1 MAMRSRGLICQGPSG
16 FHRLAVREWGD
27 PANPRVLVCVH
38 GLTRNSLDF
47 ETLAEAL
54 ADRWR
59 VVAPDMAGRGESQ
72 HLGRERDY
80 DYATYCA
87 DMASVIASTG
97 AERVDWVGTSM
108 GGIIGMMLAAV
119 PGSPIRRMV
128 LNDIGPV
135 ISAPGL
141 RRIQGYAG
149 TDPRFRDFEA
159 AYAAIRPNTL
169 PFGPMTEAQRRR
181 FVEIGTRLQPDGSWR
196 MSYDPTIAWA
206 FKGME
211 LDDIRMW
218 EVWDAIRCP
227 VLVLRGAES
236 DLLTA
241 ATVAEMRGRG
251 PGCEAHEVPG
261 VGHTPALMDD
271 EQIDIVRRFLNV

>member
-1 MAMRSRGLICQGPSG
+1 MGMRSRGFLCLGPGG
-16 FHRLAVREWGD
+16 FHRTACREWGD

-47 ETLAEAL
+47 EVLAEAL
-54 ADRWR
+54 ADAYR
-59 VVAPDMAGRGESQ
+59 VVAPDVVGRGESDR
-72 HLGRERDY
+72 LAAREGY
-80 DYATYCA
+80 DYLTYAA
-87 DMASVIASTG
+87 DMAALVAYTG

-108 GGIIGMMLAAV
+108 GGIIGMMLAAR
-119 PGSPIRRMV
+119 PGAPIGRMV

-135 ISAPGL
+135 IAAPGL

-149 TDPRFRDFEA
+149 TDPRFPDFEA
-159 AYAAIRPNTL
+159 AYEAIRPNTL

-181 FVEIGTRLQPDGSWR
+181 FVEIGTRRLPDGSYG
-196 MSYDPTIAWA
+196 MNYDPAIAWA
-206 FKGME
+206 FKGVE
-211 LDDIRMW
+211 LEEIRMW

-241 ATVAEMRGRG
+241 ETVAEMRRRG

-271 EQIDIVRRFLNV
+271 EQIDVVRRFLAA